1 MAHSMQQQQ
10 HLHYVQL
17 NRSKIVLFC
26 LEMKWKASNE
36 MLMKWLECWRFYD
49 AQHKNAQIAVC
60 AHPKKIAR
68 KNPQIRKKTKCNYAN
83 QTEKS
88 KTVRRL
94 FVMRKRR
101 KCWNNLWE
109 VFFYR
114 YVCFELVIFS
124 GCVWKSCMLR
134 LGLIRKFT
142 LAHVEF
148 QHCSTCQCFF
158 SLRKALI
165 VFVIAFLHRNNN
177 VYRIDR

>member
-1 MAHSMQQQQ
+1 
-10 HLHYVQL
+10 
-17 NRSKIVLFC
+17 
-26 LEMKWKASNE
+26 MK
-36 MLMKWLECWRFYD
+36 CWRNDWNAGVFMMLNIKMHRSPFVRI
-49 AQHKNAQIAVC
+49 QRRLLGKIHKSE
-60 AHPKKIAR
+60 
-68 KNPQIRKKTKCNYAN
+68 KTKCNYAN

-94 FVMRKRR
+94 CVMRKRR
-101 KCWNNLWE
+101 KCWKNLWE

-114 YVCFELVIFS
+114 YVCFELVFFS

-158 SLRKALI
+158 FLRKALI